1 VPRMR
6 KKPRTGAPAPAPE
19 AVKPARAPRLAK
31 SAAAAKPVKSA
42 SAGDDNAGS
51 AILGGIEVAELRRLI
66 RLVQRTGIGELE
78 VSAGGRAVRISAV
91 PGVAPAAVGHAAVPV
106 ASVPGAA
113 GSGGNAGP
121 GAPQAP
127 AKSERF
133 VPITSPM
140 VGTFY
145 RAPAPDADPYIE
157 VGSMVEIGQTVCI
170 VEAMK
175 LMNEIESEVRGRVT
189 ELLVENAQP
198 VEFGQKLFLIDPA

>member
-1 VPRMR
+1 
-6 KKPRTGAPAPAPE
+6 
-19 AVKPARAPRLAK
+19 
-31 SAAAAKPVKSA
+31 VKSA
-42 SAGDDNAGS
+42 PAQDDNAGS

-78 VSAGGRAVRISAV
+78 VSAGGRAVRISAL
-91 PGVAPAAVGHAAVPV
+91 PGAAPAVGYPAAVPV
-106 ASVPGAA
+106 ASAPGSAGMGGNPGA
-113 GSGGNAGP
+113 S
-121 GAPQAP
+121 APAAP

-133 VPITSPM
+133 VPVISPM

-170 VEAMK
+170 IEAMK

>member
-1 VPRMR
+1 MAP
-6 KKPRTGAPAPAPE
+6 KPSRRSSGP
-19 AVKPARAPRLAK
+19 KR
-31 SAAAAKPVKSA
+31 VKSA

-51 AILGGIEVAELRRLI
+51 AILGGIGVAELRRLI

-91 PGVAPAAVGHAAVPV
+91 PGAAPAAVGQAAVPV
-106 ASVPGAA
+106 ASAPGPP
-113 GSGGNAGP
+113 GVGGNAGP
-121 GAPQAP
+121 SAP
-127 AKSERF
+127 AAPSRSERF

-145 RAPAPDADPYIE
+145 RAPAPDADPYVE

-189 ELLVENAQP
+189 EILVENAQP